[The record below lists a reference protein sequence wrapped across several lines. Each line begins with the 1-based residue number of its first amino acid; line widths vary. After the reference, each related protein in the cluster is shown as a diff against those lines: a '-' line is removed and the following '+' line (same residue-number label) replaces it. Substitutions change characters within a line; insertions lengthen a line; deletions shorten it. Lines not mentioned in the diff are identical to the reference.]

1 QGDQA
6 RFPEPRG
13 RLRRDLQGHVQEAA
27 HRAVPRAAEDHRS
40 ALPRTAPA
48 QPSSGRPGEVRRLR
62 VVCLGLSRRRDLRGG
77 RGQHR
82 GGALLAG
89 RAVRPRLPDQLRPL
103 HPVRPVHRG
112 VPHARAHDDQRVR
125 TGRLQ
130 PRQPHL
136 HQGAAARRPGGGHG
150 GQPARHVPGHRRT
163 GLLPGPGDRGRARHG
178 APGRPLEGGGRPGG
192 RLHVRPGRT
201 GVGAGD
207 RPMTQLAAYTT
218 STGEAVQF
226 WILGTIAVIGAL
238 CTVFMKRAVHSA
250 LCLAGTMI
258 ILAVF
263 YLANG
268 AYFLGVVQIVVYT
281 GAVMMLFLFV
291 VMLVGV
297 TAADSLKETIKGQ
310 RWLALLC
317 MAGFGILLIGG
328 IGNASLTEFN
338 GIGAANAGGNVEGI
352 AALLFTRY
360 VFAFE
365 ITGALLITAAVG
377 AMVLTHRERTERA
390 RTQRELAE
398 QRVREGT
405 YLPPLPAPGV
415 YARHNAVD
423 IAGLLPDGT
432 PSDLTVSATLRE
444 RGQIR
449 DVSQE
454 AMNDLRALE
463 QRAEERLGRTAIETA
478 PSKGTEEGQK

>member
-1 QGDQA
+1 M
-6 RFPEPRG
+6 
-13 RLRRDLQGHVQEAA
+13 
-27 HRAVPRAAEDHRS
+27 
-40 ALPRTAPA
+40 TA
-48 QPSSGRPGEVRRLR
+48 
-62 VVCLGLSRRRDLRGG
+62 
-77 RGQHR
+77 
-82 GGALLAG
+82 
-89 RAVRPRLPDQLRPL
+89 
-103 HPVRPVHRG
+103 
-112 VPHARAHDDQRVR
+112 
-125 TGRLQ
+125 
-130 PRQPHL
+130 
-136 HQGAAARRPGGGHG
+136 
-150 GQPARHVPGHRRT
+150 
-163 GLLPGPGDRGRARHG
+163 
-178 APGRPLEGGGRPGG
+178 
-192 RLHVRPGRT
+192 
-201 GVGAGD
+201 
-207 RPMTQLAAYTT
+207 QLAAYST

-238 CTVFMKRAVHSA
+238 CTILMKRAVHSA

-281 GAVMMLFLFV
+281 GAIMMLFLFV

-317 MAGFGILLIGG
+317 GLGFGVLLIAG
-328 IGNASLTEFN
+328 IGNASLSEFS
-338 GIGAANAGGNVEGI
+338 GIGQANAGGNVEGI

-390 RTQRELAE
+390 KTQRELSE
-398 QRVREGT
+398 ERVREGKQ
-405 YLPPLPAPGV
+405 LPPLPAPGV

-432 PSDLTVSATLRE
+432 PSDLTVSKTLRE

-454 AMNDLRALE
+454 ALNDLRALE
-463 QRAEERLGRTAIETA
+463 QRAEERLERKAIEPTTFKRPEEA
-478 PSKGTEEGQK
+478 SK